1 MTVATLDVMRGGVRV
16 NIQEATKVALE
27 EGKFITRVCFK
38 NHAKIQPT
46 NGIGGCIL
54 STTDN
59 SAQPR
64 GGWQPSAEDLTADD
78 WKVIDGDYG
87 KYKTAKIKGI
97 NIEL

>member
-1 MTVATLDVMRGGVRV
+1 M
-16 NIQEATKVALE
+16 NIQEATKISLE
-27 EGKFITRVCFK
+27 KEKFITRESFSGHV
-38 NHAKIQPT
+38 KIQPT

-59 SAQPR
+59 SAKPR

-78 WKVIDGDYG
+78 WKVIEGDYG

-97 NIEL
+97 TIEL